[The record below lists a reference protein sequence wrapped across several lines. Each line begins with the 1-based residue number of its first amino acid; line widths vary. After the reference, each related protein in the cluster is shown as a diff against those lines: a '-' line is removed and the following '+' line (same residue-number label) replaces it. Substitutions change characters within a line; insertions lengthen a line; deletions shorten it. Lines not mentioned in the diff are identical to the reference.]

1 MSFAV
6 VVGVAAGIKA
16 VSGIAKAIK
25 GGKEK
30 RAAKEANEQARAQ
43 MEKDR
48 ESYMNLDTSNPYLNM
63 ENTME
68 DLTVNTQAADFK
80 AEQNQIAMA
89 NTMSSMNEA
98 AGGSGIAALAQA
110 MANQG
115 QIANQKAS
123 ISIAEQENANQKAE
137 RKEASRLQGLER
149 EGEIQSRN
157 LKQQLAGK
165 ALEFSAGDVTQSQS
179 DINAAQAKVS
189 SGINDVGSAVGTFA
203 GGIG

>member
-1 MSFAV
+1 MSFAI
-6 VVGVAAGIKA
+6 VVGVAAGVKA
-16 VSGIAKAIK
+16 VSGIASAIK
-25 GGKEK
+25 GGADK
-30 RAAKEANEQARAQ
+30 RAAKEANKKAKAQ

-48 ESYMNLDTSNPYLNM
+48 EAYMNMDTSNPYSNM

-68 DLTVNTQAADFK
+68 DLTVNTQAADFQ
-80 AEQNQIAMA
+80 AEQNQIGMA
-89 NTMSSMNEA
+89 NTLSNMNKA

-123 ISIAEQENANQKAE
+123 ISIAEQEKNNQAAE
-137 RKEASRLQGLER
+137 RKEASRIQGLER

-157 LKQQLAGK
+157 LKQTLAGK
-165 ALEFSAGDVTQSQS
+165 ALEFSAGDVAQSAA
-179 DINAAQAKVS
+179 DISAAQDKIS
-189 SGINDVGSAVGTFA
+189 SGIDSAASAVGSFA